1 MKNLRARKRRLWL
14 VLQKHFKHEAPKEPG
29 ITEPRI
35 NLTFRRIE
43 HK

>member
-1 MKNLRARKRRLWL
+1 MAGET
-14 VLQKHFKHEAPKEPG
+14 QKHFKHEAPKEPG